1 MAITWSDVVGIA
13 PELVNVE
20 LATQTA
26 ILAVVG
32 RQIDPDAWQVWAD
45 DGAKY
50 LAAHLASI
58 RGNEGLVT
66 SETLGQMAR
75 SYALPPGIMGSL
87 ALSTYGAEYY
97 RLMQIAVGIPAIV
110 V

>member
-1 MAITWSDVVGIA
+1 MAITWTDVVGIA
-13 PELVNVE
+13 PELVSVE
-20 LATQTA
+20 TATQTA
-26 ILAVVG
+26 ILAVVS
-32 RQIDPDAWQVWAD
+32 RQIDGDAWGEFAD

-66 SETLGQMAR
+66 TETLGQMSR

-87 ALSTYGAEYY
+87 ALSTYGAEYK
-97 RLMQIAVGIPAIV
+97 RLIDIAVGVPGIIV
-110 V
+110 

>member
-1 MAITWSDVVGIA
+1 MSITWTDVVGIA
-13 PELVNVE
+13 PELVSVE
-20 LATQTA
+20 TPTQAA
-26 ILAVVG
+26 ILAVVD
-32 RQIDPDAWQVWAD
+32 RQIDPDAWGAFAD
-45 DGAKY
+45 DGARY

-66 SETLGQMAR
+66 SETLGVMAR

-97 RLMQIAVGIPAIV
+97 RLTQIAIAVPGIIV
-110 V
+110 